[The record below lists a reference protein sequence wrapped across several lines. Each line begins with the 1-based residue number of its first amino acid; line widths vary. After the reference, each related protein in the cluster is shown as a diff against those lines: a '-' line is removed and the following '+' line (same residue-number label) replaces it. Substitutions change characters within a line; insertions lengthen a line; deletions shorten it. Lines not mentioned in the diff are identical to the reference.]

1 MLAEAT
7 TPVQTLS
14 YARNPRVQV
23 VLLDISWISAD
34 ETSVREAGFDL
45 LCKIR
50 SARPGLPVLMYS
62 IEADA
67 ECIERC
73 RRLGA
78 DGYLIKGLDDGLLSF
93 AVRAVHAGVQIWPT
107 SCAGPH
113 RQKLRRAVVRF
124 VQFVAMTPA
133 EECAM
138 LPLAPDLAAR
148 VLDAAPDAMI
158 VIDASGHIRFANR
171 QVSVLFGYEHDELIG
186 RNAELVMPERFR
198 QRHMGHRE
206 SYANQVRVRP
216 MGVGLE
222 LFGRQR
228 DGKEFPVEISLSPIA
243 ERGQMLV
250 AAAIRDVS
258 DRKRAEFE
266 LIEAREAADRASQGK
281 SRFLATASHDLR
293 QPLQTL
299 ALLNGSLRRIVRD
312 ADADEAL
319 LQQEQAVR
327 AMSRLSMHCST
338 SVSWNPV
345 RSSPN

>member
-1 MLAEAT
+1 MVGYLIPSLLAAAAGSMPPDRTPLGMDARAPTEYSMCIGVLVADDNQMVRAGLRGVFEHNGFEVLAEAT

-113 RQKLRRAVVRF
+113 RHKLAQGR
-124 VQFVAMTPA
+124 
-133 EECAM
+133 
-138 LPLAPDLAAR
+138 
-148 VLDAAPDAMI
+148 
-158 VIDASGHIRFANR
+158 S
-171 QVSVLFGYEHDELIG
+171 FG
-186 RNAELVMPERFR
+186 
-198 QRHMGHRE
+198 
-206 SYANQVRVRP
+206 SC
-216 MGVGLE
+216 
-222 LFGRQR
+222 
-228 DGKEFPVEISLSPIA
+228 SS
-243 ERGQMLV
+243 
-250 AAAIRDVS
+250 
-258 DRKRAEFE
+258 
-266 LIEAREAADRASQGK
+266 
-281 SRFLATASHDLR
+281 SR
-293 QPLQTL
+293 
-299 ALLNGSLRRIVRD
+299 
-312 ADADEAL
+312 
-319 LQQEQAVR
+319 
-327 AMSRLSMHCST
+327 
-338 SVSWNPV
+338 
-345 RSSPN
+345 